1 MRLGVSQSKTQESG
15 NQYFKQIYISSV
27 VLLFILI
34 SMQNC
39 HTLTRKNVHKNNQN

>member
-15 NQYFKQIYISSV
+15 NQYFKIYISTV
-27 VLLFILI
+27 ALLFSLI